1 MTSARLEWD
10 KRARLSRGT
19 VMALCHVNNVPQCS
33 RPALD
38 LSVIRG
44 IRDRDVDDFEALI
57 NDARRERDRQACRNC
72 VGPPHLHDGGGMSER
87 TTINNP
93 RGRRNRCYVAAAAAA
108 ASPVPLPIA
117 TVQSRDNEWPFS
129 RFSMAHC

>member
-1 MTSARLEWD
+1 
-10 KRARLSRGT
+10 
-19 VMALCHVNNVPQCS
+19 MALCHVNNVPRCS
-33 RPALD
+33 PPALD
-38 LSVIRG
+38 LSAIHG

-57 NDARRERDRQACRNC
+57 NDARRRERDRQARRNC
-72 VGPPHLHDGGGMSER
+72 IGPPHLHDGGGTSER

-93 RGRRNRCYVAAAAAA
+93 RGRRNRCYAAAAVA

-129 RFSMAHC
+129 RFSGAHR

>member
-1 MTSARLEWD
+1 
-10 KRARLSRGT
+10 
-19 VMALCHVNNVPQCS
+19 MALCHVNNVPQCS

-38 LSVIRG
+38 LSAIRG
-44 IRDRDVDDFEALI
+44 IRDCDVDDFEALI

-72 VGPPHLHDGGGMSER
+72 VGPPHLHDGGEMSER

-93 RGRRNRCYVAAAAAA
+93 RGRRNRCSAAAAAAAATAVAA